1 MTYDPHWMDKLDQN
15 YWKKYQE
22 NGYNPPD
29 FSVGVKH
36 DQQKLR
42 YDLVDDSLYEFVY
55 DGQPDMSDYYDIE
68 MAIIAV
74 RDKDMRHAVR
84 ILYKIFRGETKES
97 VRTRLAEVLT
107 HGANKYADHNW
118 KKVAKGRYYAAA
130 ERHLTACN
138 RDLNAIDE
146 DSGIS
151 HCVLAFANIYFC
163 LWFIR
168 EGM

>member
-1 MTYDPHWMDKLDQN
+1 MTPYDPQWMDKLVSETGGTTDL
-15 YWKKYQE
+15 
-22 NGYNPPD
+22 
-29 FSVGVKH
+29 SVGVKH

-42 YDLVDDSLYEFVY
+42 YDLVDDSLYEFIY
-55 DGQPDMSDYYDIE
+55 DGQPDMNDYYDIE

-74 RDKDMRHAVR
+74 RDKDMRHAAR
-84 ILYKIFRGETKES
+84 ILYKIFYKETRES
-97 VRTRLAEVLT
+97 LRARLAEVLT
-107 HGANKYADHNW
+107 HGAHKYADHNW

-138 RDLNAIDE
+138 KDLNAIDE